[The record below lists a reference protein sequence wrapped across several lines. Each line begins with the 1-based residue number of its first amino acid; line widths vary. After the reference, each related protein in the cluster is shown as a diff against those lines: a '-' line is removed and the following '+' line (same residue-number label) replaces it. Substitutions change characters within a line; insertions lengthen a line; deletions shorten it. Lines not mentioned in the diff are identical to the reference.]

1 MSFKIFHGSI
11 RKKLIILVLL
21 ATLPTFIL
29 YFYTEISNREDKV
42 LRAKNTI
49 SRLVNGFSLIQQ
61 RVTESTHTLL
71 KTVAAMPAV
80 RKLNEAKAHVILS
93 TLLKAN
99 PIYTNAI
106 LVDLNGDVV
115 SAGKG
120 GEEAKR
126 LNFADR
132 KQFKEACSTGEFS
145 AGEFVIG
152 KQSQKSIFPFAMPVM
167 GDDGKP
173 VGVVLIGVRLS
184 YYCKLFRDA
193 DLYSRAF
200 FGVSDFKGI
209 RIFRYPMSEDVTVG
223 LPIKSEVFRRAE
235 HKGNPGVFET
245 KDSSDVNRI
254 IAYTPLRIS
263 SESPPYMYMFIGV
276 DSSEVMEK
284 ANLVL
289 LRGIFITLVALSLS
303 LLIAWFVG
311 GSAVAESIEKLAAAT
326 RRLGQGDD
334 TLVSGVDYSDG
345 EVGYLAQTLDGM
357 SSLIH
362 KREVERNEALKQ
374 LSESEEQHRI
384 LFENNPVG
392 ICLVNP
398 ETNIIEFANPAF
410 MSLLELEDK
419 QLGSLSLFELKYSLD
434 AKIDAGDF
442 KKNILGNGWNAYSV
456 PCVTRSGQMIVVDI
470 VSANIKIKG
479 KDFLAGFFTDITAR
493 KHSENKLLEAK
504 EVAEQANA
512 AKNDFLANISHEV
525 RTPLNGVLGML
536 QLLQTTNLNKEQ
548 NEYVDIGLRSSQSL
562 MRVLEDLLDFSKI
575 EAGKLDIYEKPFE
588 VSELLK
594 QCIDLLKVQADEKGI
609 ELSGQISTET
619 QDIYLGDV
627 GRLRQILFNL
637 IGNAIKFTDS
647 GSINIDIYSLP
658 HRDTSKERLFF
669 VVKDTGVGIP
679 DDKIADIFESF
690 TQVDGSR
697 TRKYQGVGLGLS
709 IVKRLVLLMNG
720 SMNIESEPGIGT
732 TVLICVQVGRNVS
745 QVVVEFEEGE
755 SSAKPRNLNL
765 LLVEDERVNRIMA
778 KKILEK
784 MGHRV
789 TCAENGQQCLNMIT
803 KDSYDAVL
811 MDIQMP
817 VLTGIEASRI
827 IRTSPEYADVSST
840 PIVALTAHATKSDMD
855 AAFDVGMNEYITK
868 PFDKSVLEDVLQR
881 MIGLHA

>member
-1 MSFKIFHGSI
+1 MSFKIFYGSI

-21 ATLPTFIL
+21 ATLPTFLL
-29 YFYTEISNREDKV
+29 YLYTEISNREDEV
-42 LRAKNTI
+42 LRAENSI
-49 SRLVNGFSLIQQ
+49 SRMVKGFSLIQQ
-61 RVTESTHTLL
+61 RVTESTRTLL

-80 RKLNEAKAHVILS
+80 RELDEAKAHVVLS

-99 PIYTNAI
+99 PIYTNVI

-120 GEEAKR
+120 GAEVKK

-132 KQFKEACSTGEFS
+132 KQFKEAWATGKFS
-145 AGEFVIG
+145 AGEFVVG

-173 VGVVLIGVRLS
+173 VGIVLIGLGLS
-184 YYCKLFRDA
+184 YYGKIFRDTN
-193 DLYSRAF
+193 LYSRAF
-200 FGVSDFKGI
+200 FGISDFKGI
-209 RIFRYPMSEDVTVG
+209 RIFRYPLAEKVTIGV
-223 LPIKSEVFRRAE
+223 PIKSEVFRRAE
-235 HKGNPGVFET
+235 RTGKPGVFET
-245 KDSSDVNRI
+245 KDSSNVYRI
-254 IAYTPLRIS
+254 IAHTPLRIS
-263 SESPPYMYMFIGV
+263 SESSPYMYMFIGV

-284 ANLVL
+284 ADFVL
-289 LRGIFITLVALSLS
+289 WRGILTTLGALSLS

-311 GSAVAESIEKLAAAT
+311 GNAVAKSIEKLVAAT
-326 RRLGQGDD
+326 RRLGQGDE
-334 TLVSGVDYSDG
+334 TQVSGVDYSDG
-345 EVGYLAQTLDGM
+345 EIGYLARTLDGIN
-357 SSLIH
+357 SLLH
-362 KREVERNEALKQ
+362 KREVERNEALKL

-398 ETNIIEFANPAF
+398 ETKIIEFANPAF
-410 MSLLELEDK
+410 MNLLELKDEH
-419 QLGSLSLFELKYSLD
+419 LGSLSIFELKNSLNV
-434 AKIDAGDF
+434 KINASDF
-442 KKNILGNGWNAYSV
+442 QKNMLGNGWNAYSV
-456 PCVTRSGQMIVVDI
+456 PCYTDRGQIVVDI
-470 VSANIKIKG
+470 VSANIRIKG
-479 KDFLAGFFTDITAR
+479 KKFLAVFFTDITTR
-493 KHSENKLLEAK
+493 KHFENELLEAK
-504 EVAEQANA
+504 EVAEKANA

-536 QLLQTTNLNKEQ
+536 QLLQTTGLNEEQ

-594 QCIDLLKVQADEKGI
+594 QCVELLKVQADEKGI
-609 ELSGQISTET
+609 ELSGQISPDT
-619 QDIYLGDV
+619 QKIYLGDV
-627 GRLRQILFNL
+627 GRIRQILFNL

-647 GSINIDIYSLP
+647 GSINIDVYSLP
-658 HRDTSKERLFF
+658 HPDNSRERLFF

-679 DDKIADIFESF
+679 DDKITDIFESF

-720 SMNIESEPGIGT
+720 SMNIESETGVGT
-732 TVLICVQVGRNVS
+732 TVLICVQVGKNVS
-745 QVVVEFEEGE
+745 QVVVEFEDGK
-755 SSAKPRNLNL
+755 SSAEPRNLNL
-765 LLVEDERVNRIMA
+765 LLVEDEMVNRIMA

-789 TCAENGQQCLNMIT
+789 TCAENGQQCLDMIT

-817 VLTGIEASRI
+817 VLTGIEASSI
-827 IRTSPEYADVSST
+827 IRTSPEYADVSSI
-840 PIVALTAHATKSDMD
+840 PIVALTAHATRNDMD
-855 AAFDVGMNEYITK
+855 AAFDAGMTEYITK